1 MHQNRPSVADRKNQY
16 CLEYCIQY
24 PDFTIAPLRPPL
36 RQYSSV
42 AYHPMR
48 HPVCRYLT
56 KAPSWL
62 GKKSTEWE
70 KRVCECETTFVIISN
85 EITCPSSLEI
95 VKFTI
100 IPSNRTER
108 LAGQSS
114 NRNITT
120 NACNKYCAKRPGIQK
135 AATIQQ
141 KNSQVHHPA
150 PWLPFPLPVTSSP
163 TWPHFDRTS
172 KTTSTIIISRQHCQK
187 RKIPRAAL
195 SGKIQSK
202 SAQD

>member
-1 MHQNRPSVADRKNQY
+1 
-16 CLEYCIQY
+16 
-24 PDFTIAPLRPPL
+24 
-36 RQYSSV
+36 
-42 AYHPMR
+42 MR
-48 HPVCRYLT
+48 HYDRHCDNTLPLLIIPCATRFVVISPKRHLD
-56 KAPSWL
+56 W
-62 GKKSTEWE
+62 GKKVPSEK

-114 NRNITT
+114 NRNITI
-120 NACNKYCAKRPGIQK
+120 NACNKFCAKQPGIQK

-141 KNSQVHHPA
+141 KNNQVHHPA

-172 KTTSTIIISRQHCQK
+172 KTSSTIIISRQHCQK
-187 RKIPRAAL
+187 TKIPRAVL
-195 SGKIQSK
+195 SGKTQSK
-202 SAQD
+202 SAQDLKRLTGSGLALL